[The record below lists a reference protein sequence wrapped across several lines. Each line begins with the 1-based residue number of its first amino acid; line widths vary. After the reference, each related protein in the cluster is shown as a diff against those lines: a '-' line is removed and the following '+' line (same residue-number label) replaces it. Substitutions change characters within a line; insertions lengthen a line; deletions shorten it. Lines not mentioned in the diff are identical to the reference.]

1 MMNNSSTGPLPSERA
16 SSEGDFSDFGRCD
29 INEVGEC
36 DYGDVDHDQ
45 HYLEMFRRALKQ
57 RNQGAQRWLEHH
69 FSAMLIDWIQA
80 HPSRD
85 LACRLHPAEYFVNQ
99 AFKRSWQISL
109 QHHEFEFKNMLDVLS
124 YLRAN
129 LNAAMLDALRN
140 YSRQGKEP
148 LRKSLGVKESFSN
161 DDDCSPDVWRIIEAK
176 LSDARER
183 RLAFLLFHCAL
194 RPVEIVRSCPQDFND
209 VQEVSNMRRDIM
221 KLLSH

>member
-1 MMNNSSTGPLPSERA
+1 MTFTDEMSFLDF
-16 SSEGDFSDFGRCD
+16 EGCD
-29 INEVGEC
+29 ANDVGEC
-36 DYGDVDHDQ
+36 DHGDVYHDQ
-45 HYLEMFRRALKQ
+45 YYFKKFRRALEE
-57 RNQGAQRWLEHH
+57 RNQAAQKWIEYHL
-69 FSAMLIDWIQA
+69 SAMLIDWIQA

-85 LACRLHPAEYFVNQ
+85 LACRLDPKEYFVVQ
-99 AFKRSWQISL
+99 VFKRCWQTSL

>member
-29 INEVGEC
+29 INEAGEC

-57 RNQGAQRWLEHH
+57 RNHAAQRWLEHH

-85 LACRLHPAEYFVNQ
+85 LACRLHPKEYFVVQ
-99 AFKRSWQISL
+99 AFKRCWQTSL
-109 QHHEFEFKNMLDVLS
+109 QHYEFEFKNMADVLY
-124 YLRAN
+124 YLRVY
-129 LNAAMLDALRN
+129 LNAAILDALRN
-140 YSRQGKEP
+140 YSRQGNTP
-148 LRKSLGVKESFSN
+148 LPASLIARESFSN
-161 DDDCSPDVWRIIEAK
+161 QDDSSQEIWSNIEGK

-183 RLAFLLFHCAL
+183 RLAYLLFHCAL